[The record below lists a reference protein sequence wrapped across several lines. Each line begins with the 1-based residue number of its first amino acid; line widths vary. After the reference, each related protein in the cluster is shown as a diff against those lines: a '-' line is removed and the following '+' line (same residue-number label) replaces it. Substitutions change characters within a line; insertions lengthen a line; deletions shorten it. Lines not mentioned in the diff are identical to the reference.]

1 MTPDKLTPHPTL
13 QPARRRMRMAA
24 ASIVLAATLAVSGC
38 SMLPSGNSGADAE
51 TGSTTEATS
60 ASTAGASKTSAKPA
74 QPPTAGELMAE
85 KVKASLNKL
94 GSNSSSPNREQ
105 MLAAMV
111 EAGAVKDKVEVSID
125 RTPTGLA
132 VDAIEAAA
140 PVAKECVVG
149 QVRDGKAAVTIL
161 PLLASGLCFVGN
173 QH

>member
-1 MTPDKLTPHPTL
+1 
-13 QPARRRMRMAA
+13 
-24 ASIVLAATLAVSGC
+24 
-38 SMLPSGNSGADAE
+38 
-51 TGSTTEATS
+51 
-60 ASTAGASKTSAKPA
+60 
-74 QPPTAGELMAE
+74 MAE